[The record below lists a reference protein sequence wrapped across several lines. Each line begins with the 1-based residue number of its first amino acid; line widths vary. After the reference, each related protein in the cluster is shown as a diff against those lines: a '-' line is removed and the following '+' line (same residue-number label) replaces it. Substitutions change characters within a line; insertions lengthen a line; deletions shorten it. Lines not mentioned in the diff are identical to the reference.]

1 MGNLGMVAGHK
12 MDLVSISSNLGEY
25 RNSSQNPASVAI
37 KALNQLEQQQSQKT
51 VSLVQK
57 SAPFVGNGNGR
68 LVNLLA

>member
-1 MGNLGMVAGHK
+1 MGNLGMAAGQK
-12 MDLVSISSNLGEY
+12 MDLVTISSNLGEY
-25 RNSSQNPASVAI
+25 RNSSKSPSSVAS

-57 SAPFVGNGNGR
+57 SAPLVGNGNGK